1 MIFKMAGGCAE
12 IGARLAG
19 FVEAAFAET
28 GVGVLVVGGEI
39 EIVLNKKSAGVSVIS
54 DSVAAD
60 PRIRERKSDEEEQH
74 EQALGKSEGPDFA
87 KQAGVIFHERSIYQ
101 TN

>member
-28 GVGVLVVGGEI
+28 GVGALVVGGEI

-54 DSVAAD
+54 DAVAAD
-60 PRIRERKSDEEEQH
+60 GLERGRVTRKSSTSRR
-74 EQALGKSEGPDFA
+74 SEKVRGRILRNRLELF
-87 KQAGVIFHERSIYQ
+87 S
-101 TN
+101 TNGLFTKLN